1 MGLLYINKVRNQL
14 VALRKI
20 HLLMVMGNTNVVNLL
35 TLSTLKGK
43 D

>member
-14 VALRKI
+14 VAHRKI
-20 HLLMVMGNTNVVNLL
+20 HLLMGNTNVVNLL